1 MSKKSVVDTIKKL
14 SPKNVSGSIPQALDM
29 LQNLK
34 KVKGNPLMIDS
45 VGPQFLMGAMKHI
58 QKLFEKKK
66 SGNQSNTAE
75 EQAVIDRIEMI
86 KNQIEGANTS
96 GGN

>member
-1 MSKKSVVDTIKKL
+1 MSKKSAVDTIKKL
-14 SPKNVSGSIPQALDM
+14 NPKNVSGVIPQALDM
-29 LQNLK
+29 MQNLK
-34 KVKGNPLMIDS
+34 KIKDNPFMIDA
-45 VGPQFLMGAMKHI
+45 VGPQQLMGAMKHI

-86 KNQIEGANTS
+86 KNQIEGALKIE
-96 GGN
+96 